1 MSFFFGGNKQEVK
14 DDKINMEQEVEQIF
28 SAIQGIEDAQVA
40 KMTTTI
46 TLEGNDIHGYYKIN
60 ISDMFN
66 NLYANIRPKNLEIS
80 IVNYNDSLTENVDVY
95 YLHTPLKDASID
107 TNKLSMFSNHV
118 TFTKKALIKNPQPYL
133 TFCQVNENGEVIDVD
148 ISQTTNINISPDNS
162 PFMSLGALIFQ
173 LKRNTT
179 GNVTLELTTN
189 LTYSIKKF

>member
-46 TLEGNDIHGYYKIN
+46 TFEGNDIHGYYKIN